1 MQWCFLN
8 KQCNSRNILF
18 NNNNRKDNRNHRRE
32 SKTSI
37 FFFFILLKKNMPI
50 HHFNIKRA
58 PSKAERRAE
67 HNAIER
73 ARRESL
79 NTKFQQLAHSLPNL
93 QNDRRPSKGTI
104 IERTLEYGK
113 ITNSFYLSRLTDNYL
128 SETNNSKG
136 RTIP

>member
-1 MQWCFLN
+1 MLN
-8 KQCNSRNILF
+8 YSY
-18 NNNNRKDNRNHRRE
+18 
-32 SKTSI
+32 STGG
-37 FFFFILLKKNMPI
+37 
-50 HHFNIKRA
+50 
-58 PSKAERRAE
+58 KAQKRAE

-113 ITNSFYLSRLTDNYL
+113 KKIIKISKYSIVMYNPLDFFFFVCSQTNCTKRRTLSN
-128 SETNNSKG
+128 
-136 RTIP
+136 